1 MQASLSTLVQNKRL
15 QTPGSTGGDGIHPL
29 LGVPAPATR
38 DAGTETPLHFVEKN
52 IGTSFSFFII
62 YYLLFWTRNVARE
75 C

>member
-52 IGTSFSFFII
+52 IAS
-62 YYLLFWTRNVARE
+62 YP
-75 C
+75 

>member
-52 IGTSFSFFII
+52 IGTSF
-62 YYLLFWTRNVARE
+62 YYLLFWT
-75 C
+75 